1 MDRRIIDRLRPW
13 QVAPA
18 QHLYDILQR
27 LVSAYDTSDTGVG
40 KTYVATAV
48 AVALGLPTLVV
59 APKISLTAWARV
71 AAEFNDSFSVIG
83 YEKLRTGN
91 TEFGQWQHQDK
102 VNEGRKTFYKCQ
114 CCQLTVSLE
123 NPQPCFAHHLGI
135 HCLETKKHDVNY
147 GMFKFNPAVKAV
159 IFDEVHRCGGMNS
172 TNAEFLIAAR
182 RQSIR
187 HLGLSATL
195 ACDPMKM
202 RALGYSLDLHG
213 DRHNIPFKQ
222 GYLPMLPN
230 FYQWAAQHGCRRI
243 PPMPGIRWAVSEDRQ
258 AQIMASIREQIIPS
272 RGVRLTTAEIPGFPE
287 RDITAELYDIENPS
301 TVDLLYAEM
310 AVALGVLADK
320 SNLDKAPDH
329 PLTKIIRARQRIE
342 LLKVPLAVELATD
355 AIEKGLSVGIFVNFS
370 QTIDELARRL
380 NCHEIIDGRPEYA
393 KPRQHVIDSFQRDES
408 RLVLVNSEAGG
419 ITVSLHDVRGQFPR
433 VGFVFPGFSATTF
446 VQLCGRFQRDGGR
459 SRSHY
464 RVILAANTIE
474 EQIKRKLDRKLVNL
488 AALNDGDM
496 VPDNLPL
503 TRMPF
508 NRTII

>member
-27 LVSAYDTSDTGVG
+27 SVSAYDTSDTGVG

-48 AVALGLPTLVV
+48 AVALSLPTLVI
-59 APKISLTAWARV
+59 APKISLTAWSRV
-71 AAEFNDSFSVIG
+71 ASEFNDSFSVIG
-83 YEKLRTGN
+83 YEKLKTGN
-91 TEFGQWQHQDK
+91 SGFGQWQHHHSSDRARQNYF
-102 VNEGRKTFYKCQ
+102 VCQ
-114 CCQLTVSLE
+114 CCQQKVDAA
-123 NPQPCFAHHLGI
+123 NPEACYAHHLGI
-135 HCLETKKHDVNY
+135 HCIEAKKTKRAF
-147 GMFKFNPAVKAV
+147 GRFIFNPEVKAV
-159 IFDEVHRCGGMNS
+159 IFDEVHRCGGLNS
-172 TNAEFLIAAR
+172 MNAEFLIAAR

-213 DRHNIPFKQ
+213 DKHNIPFKQ

-243 PPMPGIRWAVSEDRQ
+243 PPMPGIRWAVGADRQ
-258 AQIMASIREQIIPS
+258 AQIMSSIRAQIIPS
-272 RGVRLTTAEIPGFPE
+272 RGVRITTEDIPGFPE
-287 RDITAELYDIENPS
+287 RDITAELYDLEKPDEI
-301 TVDLLYAEM
+301 DFLYRQM
-310 AVALGVLADK
+310 ADALGVLA
-320 SNLDKAPDH
+320 NTAARDKAPDH
-329 PLTKIIRARQRIE
+329 PLTKMLRARQKLEI
-342 LLKVPLAVELATD
+342 LKVPIAVDLATD

-370 QTIDELARRL
+370 QTIDELAKRL
-380 NCHEIIDGRPEYA
+380 NCREIIDGRLEHA
-393 KPRQHVIDSFQRDES
+393 KSRQHVIDRFQRDES

-433 VGFVFPGFSATTF
+433 AGFVFPGFSATTF

-459 SRSHY
+459 SRCHY